1 MIRKLVA
8 VRLQG
13 LLASITAQTQ
23 QKGKK
28 SGKGMRILF
37 AIVILY
43 AGMTLA
49 ASMCVNFYQL
59 APIYHEDG
67 MDWMYFS
74 IATIMA
80 LVLSLF
86 GGVFMS
92 QSQLYD
98 AKDNILLLSM
108 PIPHSAILMSRMVLL
123 LIINFLFCSL
133 VMVPAIVMYAIVIH
147 ASFLD
152 ILLQVLTLLAVTL
165 LSQAISCLLGWG
177 LHRLMG
183 RIHKA
188 LASLVFMLGF
198 LGVYFASYANS
209 EALTGAMQ
217 AVNIDLCQSIQSKVW
232 PLYAIGGGCTGNQMH
247 FLASLLICSGVFG
260 LVYWLLS
267 VTFLKATTS
276 TRSTKRRKYDVSS
289 IKAGTATQAVM
300 FKEWKRFISSPVYL
314 TNCGLGVL
322 MTAAMAIAGVF
333 LRDKLMVTVD
343 SLGLGAYI
351 PAAICGMMSI
361 MNAMSYI
368 SAPSVSLEGM
378 HIWILKSMPVQ
389 PKIILQAKL
398 YFHILLTAPVASL
411 GGLVLA
417 IIYGCNVPEI
427 LLCMIV
433 PALLNTLFGLFGMLF
448 GLLWARLD
456 WISENFPVKQGMPV
470 LATMLSS
477 MAVPMILGACLMITG
492 LNAVIFLGLCT
503 VVLVLTCAGLY
514 RLMTT
519 WGVTKWNN
527 L

>member
-8 VRLQG
+8 VRFRG
-13 LLASITAQTQ
+13 LLAGITAQTQ
-23 QKGKK
+23 KKGKK

-37 AIVILY
+37 AIVFLY
-43 AGMTLA
+43 VGLTIT

-59 APIYHEDG
+59 APIYHEAG

-74 IATIMA
+74 IAVIMA
-80 LVLSLF
+80 LALSLF

-123 LIINFLFCSL
+123 LIVSFLFCSL
-133 VMVPAIVMYAIVIH
+133 VMVPAIVMYAILIQ
-147 ASFLD
+147 ASFLV

-177 LHRLMG
+177 LHWLMG

-198 LGVYFASYANS
+198 LGVYFATYANS
-209 EALTGAMQ
+209 EALTGAMG
-217 AVNIDLCQSIQSKVW
+217 AVNIGLCQSIQAKVW
-232 PLYAIGGGCTGNQMH
+232 PLYAIGSGCTGNLLH
-247 FLASLLICSGVFG
+247 FLASLAICVGVFG

-267 VTFLKATTS
+267 ATFLKATTS
-276 TRSTKRRKYDVSS
+276 TRSTKRRKYDVSR
-289 IKAGTATQAVM
+289 IKAGTATQAIL
-300 FKEWKRFISSPVYL
+300 FKEWKRFIGSPVYL

-322 MTAAMAIAGVF
+322 MTAAMAVAGII
-333 LRDKLMVTVD
+333 LRDKLMITVD

-351 PAAICGMMSI
+351 PAAICGLMSI
-361 MNAMSYI
+361 MNAMAYI

-378 HIWILKSMPVQ
+378 HIWILKSMPVH
-389 PKIILQAKL
+389 PKVILRAKL
-398 YFHILLTAPVASL
+398 YFHILLTAPVAAL
-411 GGLVLA
+411 GGLALA
-417 IIYGCNVPEI
+417 IAYGCNVLEI
-427 LLCMIV
+427 ILCMIV
-433 PALLNTLFGLFGMLF
+433 PALLNTLFGLFGMIF

-456 WISENFPVKQGMPV
+456 WLSESFPIKQGMAP
-470 LATMLSS
+470 LATMFAS
-477 MAVPMILGACLMITG
+477 MVIPMVLGACLMITG
-492 LNAVIFLGLCT
+492 LNTVIFLGLCI
-503 VVLVLTCAGLY
+503 VVLGLACAGLY
-514 RLMTT
+514 RVMTT